1 MNDHFHPPDGR
12 PGGRAA
18 GRDLLSRQRH
28 HHRDRARALRP
39 SRGDLGADFGPGFG
53 RGFDRGFGGQHGMGG
68 PIRRGRRAGI
78 RRGDV
83 RSAILTLLA
92 EAPMHG
98 YQVMQLLAERS
109 GGIWQPSAGSIYPTL
124 QQLEDEGLVTSAEQD
139 GRRVFSLTDAGR
151 TAAAEQAKR
160 GAAPWQVPG
169 ADEAADAR
177 SLVFG
182 LMVAF
187 RQAAASDSPAT
198 VTAAR
203 KIVADARR
211 DLYRLLADEDS
222 GPPPADD

>member
-1 MNDHFHPPDGR
+1 MNTTTHSRPTAAAPPDGTSCRGSATTTR
-12 PGGRAA
+12 PRSPTSA
-18 GRDLLSRQRH
+18 
-28 HHRDRARALRP
+28 HR
-39 SRGDLGADFGPGFG
+39 GASWEPTSAGFG
-53 RGFDRGFGGQHGMGG
+53 GGFDRGFGGQHGMGG

-83 RSAILTLLA
+83 RSAQLLTLLA

-109 GGIWQPSAGSIYPTL
+109 GGIWRPSAGSIYPTL

-139 GRRVFSLTDAGR
+139 GRRASSLTDAGR

-198 VTAAR
+198 VAAAR

-222 GPPPADD
+222 GPAPADD